1 MKRFSER
8 LVAATVFVTALGGT
22 LIALPLALDNP
33 AFALDADSRPHD
45 RPERAFPLPSE
56 RVEARLA
63 YIKTALKI
71 TDAQTKEWNAVA
83 DVLRQQAKAHDAAIQ
98 EMQSH
103 RDDNATI
110 IDRME
115 FHQKMLAARASELSD
130 LLAAAK
136 PLYASLSPEQKKT
149 ADSLMGGGRFGGP
162 GFHHGPGGPEHD
174 GGAPGP
180 QPD

>member
-1 MKRFSER
+1 MRRLSEK

-22 LIALPLALDNP
+22 LVALPLALDRQ
-33 AFALDADSRPHD
+33 ALALDADSTPHN
-45 RPERAFPLPSE
+45 RSERAFPLPGE
-56 RVEARLA
+56 RIEARLA

-83 DVLRQQAKAHDAAIQ
+83 DVLRQQAKAHDAALM

-103 RDDNATI
+103 RNDSPTI
-110 IDRME
+110 IDQME
-115 FHQKMLAARASELSD
+115 FHQKILAERASELSD

-149 ADSLMGGGRFGGP
+149 ADSLMEMRFGGLH
-162 GFHHGPGGPEHD
+162 GLHHGPDGPEHD